1 MLIYLQLAF
10 EFFKAGLF
18 AVGGGLA
25 TLPFLMQM
33 SVKYPQ
39 WFSLNELMQMVAI
52 SESTPGSIG
61 VNMATYVGFHIAG
74 LPGALTA
81 TFSLVLPSF
90 TVILIVVHV
99 LDRFK
104 NSRLISG
111 GLEALRPA
119 VTGLIGAAG
128 YVVAKSA
135 ILPEVSGVLTFQWI
149 SFFLFSLLL
158 GSLRVKKLSKL
169 HPIVYIAVGAVLGI
183 VLKL

>member
-1 MLIYLQLAF
+1 MIYLQLAF

-18 AVGGGLA
+18 AVGSGLA

-104 NSRLISG
+104 NSRLIN
-111 GLEALRPA
+111 
-119 VTGLIGAAG
+119 
-128 YVVAKSA
+128 
-135 ILPEVSGVLTFQWI
+135 
-149 SFFLFSLLL
+149 
-158 GSLRVKKLSKL
+158 
-169 HPIVYIAVGAVLGI
+169 
-183 VLKL
+183 